1 MFFSIF
7 CLKILFSPD
16 YQILKNICDS
26 ILAEP
31 KLLNLL
37 RLNQLEALYGCQM
50 YADELNHPTKLL
62 MAFFNELYDKDIVE
76 EKTYQIWVDEDEE
89 ICSGKKKALFSVSA
103 WLKVVIQW
111 GGNKEL
117 IK

>member
-1 MFFSIF
+1 MITPKKIVFSKFFQKPLS
-7 CLKILFSPD
+7 LPPD

-37 RLNQLEALYGCQM
+37 RLSQLEALYGCQM

-103 WLKVVIQW
+103 WLKVVIQ
-111 GGNKEL
+111 
-117 IK
+117 